1 MTKKLEVEFNSI
13 VNDILKNDK
22 FIDLKYELH
31 HGMNRLQHSLNVA
44 RMTFYICKKFRN
56 KNYAE
61 ITRAALLHD
70 FFKMSELGTGNMI
83 WSHPVVACQN
93 ATEYFHIDEKQK
105 NIILAHMFPLSKT
118 LPISKDCVLVS
129 LVDKIVATY
138 ECGRYKTPEWAG
150 ALLIFVMNFL
160 IIPRQF

>member
-1 MTKKLEVEFNSI
+1 MTKKLEREFYNI
-13 VNDILKNDK
+13 VSDILKNDD

-44 RMTFYICKKFRN
+44 KMTYYLCKKFKN
-56 KNYAE
+56 KDYIE

-70 FFKMSELGTGNMI
+70 FFKMNELGEGNMI

-93 ATEYFHIDEKQK
+93 ATNYFHINKVQQ
-105 NIILAHMFPLSKT
+105 NIILAHMFPLSKAF
-118 LPISKDCVLVS
+118 PKSKGCVLVS

-138 ECGRYKTPEWAG
+138 ECSRYKVPECGG
-150 ALLIFVMNFL
+150 ALLLFVMNFL